1 MVCPLHFLPGLSKT
15 PFCLDS
21 AITRHKPIKLGTIV
35 YQYYVYV
42 KFNRFFRVV
51 VHRCAQTKR
60 I

>member
-42 KFNRFFRVV
+42 KFNRFLES
-51 VHRCAQTKR
+51 
-60 I
+60 